1 VGLLRGEGSWKVEE
15 GRRKM
20 EDGRWKMEGWFT
32 KNLSS
37 IFYLLSSP

>member
-15 GRRKM
+15 GRRKR
-20 EDGRWKMEGWFT
+20 EDGRWKVGLQ
-32 KNLSS
+32 KIYLLSS